1 MVMNRTEC
9 IGRRDDESHV
19 FVCPA
24 CRADARIANAW
35 KALRV
40 EESPQKPGERF
51 VRRVLVG
58 IEHDRIAR
66 RRRRWIAAAA
76 AAALF
81 SFCAGLAHENASAQ
95 PAASP
100 EDEYASLATPSTA
113 PSALDGL
120 IPN

>member
-1 MVMNRTEC
+1 MNRTEC

-19 FVCPA
+19 FVCRPA
-24 CRADARIANAW
+24 GPTPGSRTPGRPCASKSHRSSR
-35 KALRV
+35 
-40 EESPQKPGERF
+40 ESGLSGACCSR
-51 VRRVLVG
+51 

-95 PAASP
+95 PTASP
-100 EDEYASLATPSTA
+100 EDEYASLATPSTT

>member
-1 MVMNRTEC
+1 MDMNRNEC
-9 IGRRDDESHV
+9 IGRRDDASHV

-24 CRADARIANAW
+24 CRADARIAAAW

-40 EESPQKPGERF
+40 EETPQKPGERF
-51 VRRVLVG
+51 VHRVLVG
-58 IEHDRIAR
+58 IDHDRIAR
-66 RRRRWIAAAA
+66 RRMRWIAAAA

-95 PAASP
+95 SSGSP
-100 EDEYASLATPSTA
+100 EDEYASIATPSTS

-120 IPN
+120 MPN

>member
-1 MVMNRTEC
+1 MNRTEC

-24 CRADARIANAW
+24 CRADARIAAAW

-40 EESPQKPGERF
+40 EETPEQPGERF
-51 VRRVLVG
+51 IRRVLGGV
-58 IEHDRIAR
+58 ERDRIAR

-81 SFCAGLAHENASAQ
+81 SFCAGLAHEHASAQ
-95 PAASP
+95 SASSP

-113 PSALDGL
+113 PTALDGL
-120 IPN
+120 MPN

>member
-1 MVMNRTEC
+1 MNRKEC

-24 CRADARIANAW
+24 CRADARIAAAW
-35 KALRV
+35 KGLRV
-40 EESPQKPGERF
+40 EEAPQTPSERF
-51 VRRVLVG
+51 VRRVLFG
-58 IEHDRIAR
+58 IEHDRFAR

-81 SFCAGLAHENASAQ
+81 SFCAGLAHENASRQ
-95 PAASP
+95 ASGTA

-120 IPN
+120 MPN

>member
-1 MVMNRTEC
+1 MNRTEC
-9 IGRRDDESHV
+9 IGRSNDESHV

-24 CRADARIANAW
+24 CRADARIAAAW

-40 EESPQKPGERF
+40 EETPQKPGERF
-51 VRRVLVG
+51 VRRVLAG

-76 AAALF
+76 AAAAVLVLRR
-81 SFCAGLAHENASAQ
+81 LAHENASTQ
-95 PAASP
+95 SAASP
-100 EDEYASLATPSTA
+100 EDEYASLATPSTT
-113 PSALDGL
+113 PSALDSL

>member
-1 MVMNRTEC
+1 MNRTEC

-24 CRADARIANAW
+24 CRADARIASAW
-35 KALRV
+35 KGLRV
-40 EESPQKPGERF
+40 EETPQKPGERF
-51 VRRVLVG
+51 VRRVLAG

-81 SFCAGLAHENASAQ
+81 SFCAGLAHENAAAQ
-95 PAASP
+95 SAASP
-100 EDEYASLATPSTA
+100 EDEYASLATPSTT